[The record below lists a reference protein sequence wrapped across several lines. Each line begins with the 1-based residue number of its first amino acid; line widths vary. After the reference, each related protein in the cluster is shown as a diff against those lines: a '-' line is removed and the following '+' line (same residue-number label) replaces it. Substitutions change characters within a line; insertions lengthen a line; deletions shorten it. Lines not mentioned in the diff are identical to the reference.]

1 MRLIDADEL
10 LKDMDKELETCED
23 YGITPS
29 WWTAHTIIKNQKT
42 AYDVYKVVEQLEIQ
56 ETVFQKYNRQKND
69 YECGFEDGCEF
80 AFDKSVDIVKGG
92 VNE

>member
-1 MRLIDADEL
+1 MRLIDADKL

-29 WWTAHTIIKNQKT
+29 WWTAYTIIKNQKT
-42 AYDVYKVVEQLEIQ
+42 AYDVDKVVDQIEFLQDNSFQNGIYDTYQNAIEII
-56 ETVFQKYNRQKND
+56 K
-69 YECGFEDGCEF
+69 
-80 AFDKSVDIVKGG
+80 AG